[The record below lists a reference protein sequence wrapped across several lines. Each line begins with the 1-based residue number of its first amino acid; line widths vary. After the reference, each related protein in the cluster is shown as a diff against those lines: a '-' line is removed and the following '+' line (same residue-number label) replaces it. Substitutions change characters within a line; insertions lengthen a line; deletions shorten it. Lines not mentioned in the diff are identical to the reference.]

1 MKKGIW
7 NEIVY
12 RLADKGITEDHA
24 AMYILQLH
32 EDDGIDRNILDWSSL
47 IQLLYDKAEKHG
59 LDESVDTVYIE
70 RSYIER

>member
-24 AMYILQLH
+24 ALYIPHFQTG
-32 EDDGIDRNILDWSSL
+32 DDNILNSLEWHNL
-47 IQLLYDKAEKHG
+47 IQLLYDEAEKHG
-59 LDESVDTVYIE
+59 LDETVDSVYIE
-70 RSYIER
+70 RSY